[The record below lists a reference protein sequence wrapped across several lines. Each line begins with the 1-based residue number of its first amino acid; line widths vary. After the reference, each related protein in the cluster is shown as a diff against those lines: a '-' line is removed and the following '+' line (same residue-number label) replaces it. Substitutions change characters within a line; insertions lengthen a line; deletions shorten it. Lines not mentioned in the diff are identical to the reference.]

1 MLEKEYLKSEKI
13 LNFNDMEI
21 FINNF
26 LFYESL

>member
-26 LFYESL
+26 LFYVSL